1 MKMAGAAH
9 RTTVALA
16 AVLIA
21 TAGACRG
28 NPVEGYDEAQL
39 IERLSA
45 AGLSLERREPTAITV
60 RELELLPAEPI
71 SMFSA
76 RVSDGAGN
84 SQTMT
89 FLQFESFAVADQA
102 DRENLNGFAAAN
114 WFVLGIVSSDFVDR
128 IRGALP

>member
-1 MKMAGAAH
+1 MNLAGLAR

-21 TAGACRG
+21 AAGACRG

-45 AGLSLERREPTAITV
+45 AGLSLERRERTAITA

-76 RVSDGAGN
+76 RVSDAAGS
-84 SQTMT
+84 SQIMT
-89 FLQFESFAVADQA
+89 FLQFESVAAAGQADQE
-102 DRENLNGFAAAN
+102 DLNGFAAAN
-114 WFVLGIVSSDFVDR
+114 WFVLGIVSNDFVDR